1 MISRGTA
8 SRGRLLWAPPCTD
21 IQLNPMSQVCLL
33 QESWKIEKNK
43 HSYLK
48 FHIHEYMF
56 PTSFKWAEDKVL
68 LWTLNIMILLLT
80 YHPAFVIINALLKC
94 EWLLSRIF
102 TPQMPLFHQEILD
115 ISACTF
121 DTRML
126 YIWYLTEPVLSY
138 ICILFLCLNFY
149 FVN

>member
-1 MISRGTA
+1 MTSQRHSIERNTSINAILYYHPT
-8 SRGRLLWAPPCTD
+8 
-21 IQLNPMSQVCLL
+21 QLNVTTWPLARIL
-33 QESWKIEKNK
+33 KKLK
-43 HSYLK
+43 KDSYLK
-48 FHIHEYMF
+48 FQIHEYMF
-56 PTSFKWAEDKVL
+56 PTSFKWAEDKIL
-68 LWTLNIMILLLT
+68 LWTLNVMTMLLT

-126 YIWYLTEPVLSY
+126 YIWYLAEPVLSY

-149 FVN
+149 FVT